1 MSRERWRKIP
11 PSRLLGVP
19 AGWGEA
25 SSWGRVRRAGRRQV
39 LAGTVDSDGYRYHTV
54 GRQRIGE
61 HVLVC
66 LAWKG
71 KPEVRHLRGAL
82 DRQDNRPEVL
92 AWGSRWENE
101 QDKKEGEGKKK
112 REEEYYPP
120 FPSVTPVTGDLRR

>member
-1 MSRERWRKIP
+1 MPERWRKIP
-11 PSRLLGVP
+11 ASRLLGVP

-25 SSWGRVRRAGRRQV
+25 SSLGRVRRVGRRRV
-39 LAGTVDSDGYRYHTV
+39 LAGTVDGDGYRYHTV
-54 GRQRIGE
+54 AGRRVGE

-71 KPEVRHLRGAL
+71 RPEVRHLPGAR

-101 QDKKEGEGKKK
+101 QDKEQREGKEKTE
-112 REEEYYPP
+112 RGCYPP
-120 FPSVTPVTGDLRR
+120 SSAVTKVTGGLLR

>member
-1 MSRERWRKIP
+1 MRERWRRIP
-11 PSRLLGVP
+11 ASRVMGVP

-25 SSWGRVRRAGRRQV
+25 SSLGRVRRVGRRQV
-39 LAGTVDSDGYRYHTV
+39 LAGTVDGDGYRYHTV
-54 GRQRIGE
+54 GRRRVGE

-71 KPEVRHLRGAL
+71 KPEVRHLSGAR

-101 QDKKEGEGKKK
+101 QDKKE
-112 REEEYYPP
+112 REEEIETEDGYYPP
-120 FPSVTPVTGDLRR
+120 VSPVTKVTGGLLR

>member
-1 MSRERWRKIP
+1 MRERWRKIP
-11 PSRLLGVP
+11 ASRLLGVP

-25 SSWGRVRRAGRRQV
+25 SSLGRVRRTGRRQV
-39 LAGTVDSDGYRYHTV
+39 LAGSVDGDGYRYHTV
-54 GRQRIGE
+54 GRRRVGE

-71 KPEVRHLRGAL
+71 PPEVRHLPGAH

-101 QDKKEGEGKKK
+101 QDKREQADKKE
-112 REEEYYPP
+112 REDGYYPP
-120 FPSVTPVTGDLRR
+120 FPSVTPVTGDVLR

>member
-1 MSRERWRKIP
+1 M
-11 PSRLLGVP
+11 LGVA

-25 SSWGRVRRAGRRQV
+25 SSLGRVRRAGARRV
-39 LAGTVDSDGYRYHTV
+39 LVGSVDPDGYRYHTV
-54 GRQRIGE
+54 GRRKVGE

-71 KPEVRHLRGAL
+71 PPEVRHLAGAR

-101 QDKKEGEGKKK
+101 RDKDEREDWKE
-112 REEEYYPP
+112 REDRYYPP
-120 FPSVTPVTGDLRR
+120 FSSVTPVTGGG